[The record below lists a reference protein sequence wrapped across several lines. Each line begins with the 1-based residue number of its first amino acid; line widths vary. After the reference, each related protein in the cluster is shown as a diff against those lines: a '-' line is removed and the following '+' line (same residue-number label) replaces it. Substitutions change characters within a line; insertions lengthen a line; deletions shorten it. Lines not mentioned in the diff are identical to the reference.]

1 MVVINGGLLIFKKIE
16 VLVDVGLFS
25 LIILV
30 DAAV

>member
-16 VLVDVGLFS
+16 VLVEVGLFS